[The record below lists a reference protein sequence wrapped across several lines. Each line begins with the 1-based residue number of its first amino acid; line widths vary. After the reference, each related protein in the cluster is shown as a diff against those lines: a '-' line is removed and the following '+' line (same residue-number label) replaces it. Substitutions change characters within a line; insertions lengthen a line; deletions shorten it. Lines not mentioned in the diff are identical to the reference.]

1 MRYIP
6 LYTLF
11 GLLALFC
18 TACLQETLTEST
30 KGSFQITLLDE
41 TEATDV
47 QTKASPLKLPASIA
61 EEFHLTITKE
71 SNGFILYEG
80 GYTEEPIPA
89 AAALYTLEA
98 TFGENNILEVNS
110 PYFVGEKNGVEVVA
124 TEPTLVE
131 LPCRL
136 ANALTSVRF
145 GEEDVNRPK
154 FDELYAPGYGVK
166 IAIGNY
172 STVLTDSMKVA
183 YYKAGTRPAEVSLSF
198 VGVIKGNGQ
207 EVEYPLTTDAF
218 PVLGQ
223 ADSYRSGAH
232 IRLVLDLAPMATGL
246 IPTIVSAEVVQ
257 ETIEETFPMEWLP
270 KPQVE
275 ARGDFDSNNKILF
288 YETEQPTGSIKFNS
302 TLGLQELKFTIDFD
316 DPTYN
321 ALNGDYTLSTMTEAQ
336 KQTFAE
342 AGIILPLLDNTAAND
357 SIGLTKEFIT
367 ALTYTVSK
375 ANAKKEVSNVIR
387 LNEVTANGKTLTP
400 TVDGEL
406 DYEIAIKKAPK
417 FRVSVD
423 ERNVWSKSFTADVVE
438 VTNVAEGADA
448 DAVKAAVIYQYS
460 KDNKSWSDCSDS
472 PNRSHMFATHPA
484 DAERTVSV
492 RAMFR
497 NFISSNRAA
506 IELEVPKQLPNSHMD
521 EWSDDNY
528 QGSRY
533 SYNPW
538 SSGDNLKF
546 WDTSNLF
553 TTRHRTNS
561 SSVTMANYNGMSSV
575 SYVPGR
581 SGWAAEIRS
590 TANGKANTR
599 LGSLHTEKNY
609 NKVAGELYTG
619 TAHVTTGGNDADASS
634 DKHTRIKDAGHP
646 SRPTALKFW
655 YKYKPHSTG
664 EACSVLIE
672 LLDTDG
678 NVIVSNTL
686 SGGET
691 VTNWSEVT
699 VPLTYTNGTLYNKCA
714 YIHVLFR
721 STMVTGG
728 DMKYSEQTWTLY
740 KGLNVNDTYSFKP
753 AYVGS
758 VLTIDDIQLIYDK

>member
-1 MRYIP
+1 MKYFTLYIS
-6 LYTLF
+6 L
-11 GLLALFC
+11 GLLTLLN
-18 TACLQETLTEST
+18 TACLQDTLTVST
-30 KGSFQITLLDE
+30 KGSFQITLLDDA
-41 TEATDV
+41 EAIDV
-47 QTKASPLKLPASIA
+47 QTKSSPLKLPASIA

-80 GYTEEPIPA
+80 GYTDETIPA
-89 AAALYTLEA
+89 EVALYTLLA
-98 TFGENNILEVNS
+98 TFGDNAILEINS
-110 PYFVGEKNGVEVVA
+110 PYFVGEKSGVEVKA
-124 TEPTLVE
+124 KESTLVE

-145 GEEDVNRPK
+145 GEQDANRSK

-166 IAIGNY
+166 IAIAPY
-172 STVLTDSMKVA
+172 SAVLTDSMKVA
-183 YYKAGTRPAEVSLSF
+183 YYKAGTKPSDVSLSF
-198 VGVIKGNGQ
+198 VGTIKGNGQ
-207 EVEYPLTTDAF
+207 KVEYPLTIDQY
-218 PVLGQ
+218 PILGQ
-223 ADSYRSGAH
+223 AQSYVAGAH
-232 IRLVLDLAPMATGL
+232 IRLVLDMAPMATGL

-257 ETIEETFPMEWLP
+257 KTIEETFPMEWLP
-270 KPQVE
+270 RPQVE
-275 ARGDFDSNNKILF
+275 TRGDFDPNNKILF
-288 YETEQPTGSIKFNS
+288 YETEQPAGSIKFNS
-302 TLGLQELKFTIDFD
+302 ALGLQDLKFTIDFND
-316 DPTYN
+316 STYHS
-321 ALNGDYTLSTMTEAQ
+321 LNGDYTLSELTEAQ
-336 KQTFAE
+336 KLAFADV
-342 AGIILPLLDNTAAND
+342 GIILPILDDTPEND
-357 SIGLTKEFIT
+357 SIGFSKTFTT
-367 ALTYTVSK
+367 ALTYTVNK

-400 TVDGEL
+400 TVEGEL

-438 VTNVAEGADA
+438 VINVAEGADA

-460 KDNKSWSDCSDS
+460 KDNKSWNDCSDN
-472 PNRSHMFATHPA
+472 PNRSHMFINHPSET
-484 DAERTVSV
+484 EREMSV
-492 RAMFR
+492 RAIFR
-497 NFISSNRAA
+497 NFTSSNRAT
-506 IELEVPKQLPNSHMD
+506 IELEEPIQLPNSKMD

-599 LGSLHTEKNY
+599 LGSWHTEQNY

-619 TAHVTTGGNDADASS
+619 TAHVTTGGNDANASS
-634 DKHTRIKDAGHP
+634 DTHTRVKDAGHS

-655 YKYKPHSTG
+655 YKYKPHSSG
-664 EACSVLIE
+664 EKYSVLIE
-672 LLDTDG
+672 LLDADG

-686 SGGET
+686 AREET
-691 VTNWSEVT
+691 VTNWSEMT
-699 VPLTYTNGTLYNKCA
+699 VPLTYTSGTLYKKCA

-721 STMVTGG
+721 STNVTGSN
-728 DMKYSEQTWTLY
+728 MKYSEQTWTLY
-740 KGLNVNDTYSFKP
+740 KNLNVNDTYSFSP

-758 VLTIDDIQLIYDK
+758 ILTIDDISLIYDK

>member
-1 MRYIP
+1 MRYVL
-6 LYTLF
+6 LYIIVGF
-11 GLLALFC
+11 LALLN

-30 KGSFQITLLDE
+30 KGSFRITLLDD

-47 QTKASPLKLPASIA
+47 QTKASPLKLPTSIA
-61 EEFHLTITKE
+61 DEFHLTITKE

-80 GYTEEPIPA
+80 GYTDEPIPA

-98 TFGENNILEVNS
+98 TFGENHILEINS
-110 PYFVGEKNGVEVVA
+110 PYFVGEKSGIEVKA
-124 TEPTLVE
+124 NEPTLVE

-145 GEEDVNRPK
+145 GEQDVNRPK

-172 STVLTDSMKVA
+172 FAVLTDSLRVA
-183 YYKAGTRPAEVSLSF
+183 YYKAGIKPSEVFLSF
-198 VGVIKGNGQ
+198 VGTIKSNGQ

-223 ADSYRSGAH
+223 ADSYRAGAH
-232 IRLVLDLAPMATGL
+232 IRLSLDMTPMATGL

-275 ARGDFDSNNKILF
+275 ARGDFDTNNKILF

-302 TLGLQELKFTIDFD
+302 ALGLQELKFTIDFD
-316 DPTYN
+316 DPTYS
-321 ALNGDYTLSTMTEAQ
+321 ALNGDYTLSTMTEPQ
-336 KQTFAE
+336 KQAFAE
-342 AGIILPLLDNTAAND
+342 AGISLPVLDDSAAND
-357 SIGLTKEFIT
+357 SIGFTKEFIT
-367 ALTYTVSK
+367 ALTYTVNK

-400 TVDGEL
+400 TVEGEL

-448 DAVKAAVIYQYS
+448 DAVKAAVTYQYS

-484 DAERTVSV
+484 DTERAMSV
-492 RAMFR
+492 RAVFR

-506 IELEVPKQLPNSHMD
+506 IELEVPKQLPNSKMD

-538 SSGDNLKF
+538 ASGDKLKF

-561 SSVTMANYNGMSSV
+561 SAATMANYNGMSSV

-590 TANGKANTR
+590 TANGKANYW
-599 LGSLHTEKNY
+599 LFGYNEMDY
-609 NKVAGELYTG
+609 NKVAGELYSG

-634 DKHTRIKDAGHP
+634 DKHTRVKDAGHS

-655 YKYKPHSTG
+655 YKYKPHSNG
-664 EACSVLIE
+664 ETYSVLIE

-686 SGGET
+686 TRGET
-691 VTNWSEVT
+691 VTNWSEIT
-699 VPLTYTNGTLYNKCA
+699 VPLTYTNGALYKKCA

-721 STMVTGG
+721 STVVTGSN
-728 DMKYSEQTWTLY
+728 MKYSEQTWTLY
-740 KGLNVNDTYSFKP
+740 KGLNVNNTYSFSP
-753 AYVGS
+753 AFVGS